1 MHEVCKNIRD
11 PHLWAGVKPTEM
23 FDLYLRRWD
32 RRVTLAFS
40 AERPRPVVT
49 PREPLFSEAPT
60 V

>member
-11 PHLWAGVKPTEM
+11 PNLWVGVKPTEM
-23 FDLYLRRWD
+23 FDQYLRRWD

-49 PREPLFSEAPT
+49 TRQPLFPEAPSI
-60 V
+60 